1 MPKHLSH
8 DELVAGLPEILASP
22 IDDGA
27 LVAIVTRPSSE
38 QRMEQRKCNVSVGGG
53 LDGDRWADVH
63 RTTDGNG
70 NQHTDDQ
77 ISIMNARCI
86 ELIAHERERWAL
98 AGDNLIVDMNLTPDN
113 LPPEQR
119 LSIGSAVI
127 EITRKPHKG
136 CAKFIDRFGRE
147 ACVFVNTG
155 EGIRN
160 RLRGVYARVVQGGEM
175 AVGDRVRKLA

>member
-1 MPKHLSH
+1 MPKHLSR

-27 LVAIVTRPSSE
+27 LVAIVTRPVSE
-38 QRMEQRKCNVSVGGG
+38 KRMESRKCNVSVAGG
-53 LDGDRWADVH
+53 LDGDRWADGH
-63 RTTDGNG
+63 RTTEGNG
-70 NQHTDDQ
+70 ILHTDNQ

-86 ELIAHERERWAL
+86 ALIAQERERWAL

-113 LPPEQR
+113 LPPDQR

-127 EITRKPHKG
+127 EITLKPHKG

-155 EGIRN
+155 DGIRN

>member
-1 MPKHLSH
+1 MPKHLSR

-22 IDDGA
+22 VDNGA
-27 LVAIVTRPSSE
+27 LVAIVTRPASG
-38 QRMEQRKCNVSVGGG
+38 QRLEPRKCNVSVDGG
-53 LDGDRWADVH
+53 LDGDRWADGH

-70 NQHTDDQ
+70 ILQTDDQ
-77 ISIMNARCI
+77 ISIMNARFI
-86 ELIAHERERWAL
+86 ALIAQKRERWAL
-98 AGDNLIVDMNLTPDN
+98 SGDNLIIDMSLTPDN
-113 LPPEQR
+113 LPPDQR

-136 CAKFIDRFGRE
+136 CAKFIGRFGRE

-155 EGIRN
+155 EGLRN
-160 RLRGVYARVVQGGEM
+160 RLRGVLARVVKGGEI

>member
-38 QRMEQRKCNVSVGGG
+38 QRMEPRKCNVSVGGG